1 MTSASTGARPVGMIG
16 PATWRSYARAAFDR
30 IAVSPVSAWPL
41 AIARIILGLT
51 ILAWS
56 LTLMPDVSAFYGDA
70 AFVPESAA
78 NTDTL
83 VQIPNSTGAVWLA
96 LILLVVCSVAIV
108 AGYRPTVFLLVAF
121 VLLVAV
127 QRRNPVI
134 LNSGDLILRNLTLL
148 LALTP
153 TGAALSI
160 DRWRAHGRDALWT
173 APLVAPWGL
182 RLVQLQ
188 VTLVY
193 LFAFW
198 SKSGELWRNGTAV
211 STSLRLRDLQRFG
224 EFDLLIENVWV
235 VAALTWG
242 TLLLEV
248 MLGLLL
254 WVHRLRPFLIV
265 AALLLHLSIDGLMLV
280 GFFGPAL
287 AAGLMVFLDGRT
299 VQRRVTRRRL
309 TRARTEPPQGAP
321 AR

>member
-1 MTSASTGARPVGMIG
+1 MTASVERRRSGLG
-16 PATWRSYARAAFDR
+16 PATWLARCRTVFER
-30 IAVSPVSAWPL
+30 VAVSPVSSWPL
-41 AIARIILGLT
+41 AISRIVLGLT
-51 ILAWS
+51 ILMWT
-56 LTLMPDVSAFYGDA
+56 LTLMPDVSTFFGDGAFT
-70 AFVPESAA
+70 PESAA
-78 NTDTL
+78 NTESL
-83 VQIPNSTGAVWLA
+83 FQIPNSTGAVWLA
-96 LILLVVCSVAIV
+96 LGVLVVCSIAVLV
-108 AGYRPTVFLLVAF
+108 GYRPTAFLLVAF

-134 LNSGDLILRNLTLL
+134 LNSGDLILRDLTLL

-153 TGAALSI
+153 TGAALSV
-160 DRWRAHGRDALWT
+160 DRWRAHGRASLWT

-224 EFDLLIENVWV
+224 EFDLLIEHTLV

-254 WVHRLRPFLIV
+254 WVKRMRPVLIV
-265 AALLLHLSIDGLMLV
+265 GALLLHLMIDGLMLV
-280 GFFGPAL
+280 GFFGPAM
-287 AAGLMVFLDGRT
+287 AAGLMVFLDGDA
-299 VQRRVTRRRL
+299 VQRRVSRRRGVRSRPVPN
-309 TRARTEPPQGAP
+309 RAASAG
-321 AR
+321 